1 MGNKLPNL
9 SVLKATTSLRAM
21 LKEMLAK
28 ELELRRITKT
38 ASLLLMSGL
47 SPSSIPKSIIDRC
60 KNEQNED
67 GGWVAIT
74 DTIWNVVFLS
84 LYDKNT
90 HQEIIDNG
98 INYLEANTNKSGLW
112 GRSSRDMSRIPVSGL
127 LLDMI
132 PQLQKQCYLQKL
144 EELWKSEI
152 NSLTYKAAYTLMAFS
167 ASEYVP
173 QDSKIISDTVS
184 WLSMNQRQDGSFAP
198 WKEHPVASDV
208 FCTSIAILGLLRH
221 KDMVPVDLFKNT
233 LKWLEDNQLKNGIWA
248 FHEIE
253 DGASWG
259 LYALKR
265 LNEYLGTV
273 NE

>member
-47 SPSSIPKSIIDRC
+47 SPSSIPKRIIDRC

-144 EELWKSEI
+144 EELWQSEI

-167 ASEYVP
+167 SSEYVP
-173 QDSKIISDTVS
+173 QDSKIIIDTVS
-184 WLSMNQRQDGSFAP
+184 WLSMNQRKDGSFAP

-221 KDMVPVDLFKNT
+221 KDIVPVYLFKNT

-259 LYALKR
+259 LYALKM

>member
-1 MGNKLPNL
+1 
-9 SVLKATTSLRAM
+9 
-21 LKEMLAK
+21 
-28 ELELRRITKT
+28 
-38 ASLLLMSGL
+38 
-47 SPSSIPKSIIDRC
+47 
-60 KNEQNED
+60 
-67 GGWVAIT
+67 
-74 DTIWNVVFLS
+74 
-84 LYDKNT
+84 
-90 HQEIIDNG
+90 
-98 INYLEANTNKSGLW
+98 
-112 GRSSRDMSRIPVSGL
+112 MSRIPVSGL

-167 ASEYVP
+167 SSEYVP

-259 LYALKR
+259 LHALKR

>member
-9 SVLKATTSLRAM
+9 SVLKATASLRAM

-28 ELELRRITKT
+28 DIELRRITKT

-47 SPSSIPKSIIDRC
+47 SPTSISKNIIKRC
-60 KNEQNED
+60 KNEQNKD
-67 GGWVAIT
+67 GGWIAIT
-74 DTIWNVVFLS
+74 DTIWNIVFLS
-84 LYDKNT
+84 LYDNNA
-90 HQEIIDNG
+90 HQQIIDNG
-98 INYLEANTNKSGLW
+98 INYIEANPNKNGLW

-127 LLDMI
+127 LLAMI

-167 ASEYVP
+167 SSEYVP
-173 QDSKIISDTVS
+173 QDSKIINDTIS
-184 WLSMNQRQDGSFAP
+184 WLSLNQRQDGSFAP

-208 FCTSIAILGLLRH
+208 FCTSIAILGLLEY
-221 KDMVPVDLFKNT
+221 KDTVSIDVFKKT
-233 LKWLEDNQLKNGIWA
+233 RKWLEDNQLKNGIWA

-259 LYALKR
+259 LYALKK
-265 LNEYLGTV
+265 LNEHLETA

>member
-1 MGNKLPNL
+1 MPNNLLSL

-28 ELELRRITKT
+28 DIELWRITKT

-47 SPSSIPKSIIDRC
+47 SPSSIPKTIVNRSI
-60 KNEQNED
+60 KEQKED

-74 DTIWNVVFLS
+74 DTIWNIVFLS
-84 LYDKNT
+84 LYDKSTN
-90 HQEIIDNG
+90 QQIIDNG
-98 INYLEANTNKSGLW
+98 IKYLEVNTNKSGLW

-127 LLDMI
+127 LLAMI

-152 NSLTYKAAYTLMAFS
+152 NSITYKAAYTLMAFS
-167 ASEYVP
+167 SSKYIP
-173 QDSKIISDTVS
+173 QDSNIISDSIS
-184 WLSMNQRQDGSFAP
+184 WLSMNQREDGSFAP

-208 FCTSIAILGLLRH
+208 FYTSIAILGLLGY
-221 KDMVPVDLFKNT
+221 KEMVSIDVFKKA
-233 LKWLEDNQLKNGIWA
+233 LKWLEDNQLKSGIWA

-259 LYALKR
+259 LYALKM
-265 LNEYLGTV
+265 LYEYLGAI

>member
-1 MGNKLPNL
+1 MRNKIPSL
-9 SVLKATTSLRAM
+9 SILKAIASLRAM

-28 ELELRRITKT
+28 DLELRRITKT
-38 ASLLLMSGL
+38 ASLLLMSGI
-47 SPSSIPKSIIDRC
+47 SPSNIPQKIIDRC
-60 KNEQNED
+60 KNEQNSD

-74 DTIWNVVFLS
+74 DTIWNIVFLS
-84 LYDKNT
+84 LYNKDM
-90 HQEIIDNG
+90 HQHIIDNG
-98 INYLEANTNKSGLW
+98 IKYLQANTNKGGLW
-112 GRSSRDMSRIPVSGL
+112 GRSSRDMSRITVSGL
-127 LLDMI
+127 LLAMI
-132 PQLQKQCYLQKL
+132 PQLQKQCYLQKI

-152 NSLTYKAAYTLMAFS
+152 NSITYKAAYTLMAF
-167 ASEYVP
+167 AS
-173 QDSKIISDTVS
+173 SKYIPHDTTIISDTIS

-208 FCTSIAILGLLRH
+208 YCTSIAILGLLQY
-221 KDMVPVDLFKNT
+221 KDMVSIDLFKKT

-259 LYALKR
+259 LYALTM
-265 LNEYLGTV
+265 LNKYLGTV